1 MENLDKAVRYQ
12 GALRGLLFG
21 GLMLLIDI
29 AKLWYL
35 AYAAGSPLVT
45 FIVLYPVY
53 YIILFAASL
62 LFINSLRIKI
72 GHYWSLKQAISGIF
86 IMLFITGIIWNNGLN
101 LFSSKIAPRMAEKA
115 HVELVEA
122 RKKAMESSKLA
133 PEKVKTEV
141 AQMDAAFA
149 AGKQFSVAN
158 FFKSLLVSAI
168 LVFAVSALLG
178 ALFKRE
184 KPVQASS

>member
-21 GLMLLIDI
+21 GLMLLVDI
-29 AKLWYL
+29 LKLWYL
-35 AYAAGSPLVT
+35 AYSAGSPLVT
-45 FIVLYPVY
+45 FIILYPVY

-62 LFINSLRIKI
+62 LFINSLRNKI
-72 GHYWSLKQAISGIF
+72 GRYWSLKQAITGIF

-101 LFSSKIAPRMAEKA
+101 LFSAKIAPVMADTA

-133 PEKVKTEV
+133 PEKVNIEV
-141 AQMDAAFA
+141 AQMNAAFA
-149 AGKQFSVAN
+149 ASKQFSITN
-158 FFKSLLVSAI
+158 FFRSLLVSTI
-168 LVFAVSALLG
+168 LVFAISAMLG
-178 ALFKRE
+178 TLFKRE
-184 KPVQASS
+184 KPAQSS

>member
-72 GHYWSLKQAISGIF
+72 GRYWSLKQAISGIF

-101 LFSSKIAPRMAEKA
+101 LFSSKIAPLMAEKA

-141 AQMDAAFA
+141 VQMDEAFA

>member
-1 MENLDKAVRYQ
+1 MENLNKAVRYQ
-12 GALRGLLFG
+12 GAMRGLLFG

-29 AKLWYL
+29 LKLWYL
-35 AYAAGSPLVT
+35 AHVAGSPLVT
-45 FIVLYPVY
+45 FIILYPVY

-62 LFINSLRIKI
+62 FFIKSLQNKI
-72 GHYWSLKQAISGIF
+72 GSYWTLKQAISGIF
-86 IMLFITGIIWNNGLN
+86 IMLFVTGIIWNNGLA
-101 LFSSKIAPRMAEKA
+101 LFSAKIAPGMAEKA

-141 AQMDAAFA
+141 AQMDEAYAAS
-149 AGKQFSVAN
+149 KQISIIN
-158 FFKSLLVSAI
+158 FFRSLLISTI

-184 KPVQASS
+184 KPAQAS

>member
-12 GALRGLLFG
+12 GAIRGLLFG
-21 GLMLLIDI
+21 GLMLLVDI
-29 AKLWYL
+29 LKLWYL
-35 AYAAGSPLVT
+35 AHAAGSPLVT
-45 FIVLYPVY
+45 FIILYPVY

-62 LFINSLRIKI
+62 MFINSLRNKI
-72 GHYWSLKQAISGIF
+72 GRYWSLKQAITGIF

-101 LFSSKIAPRMAEKA
+101 LFAGKVAPDMAEKA
-115 HVELVEA
+115 HVELVQA

-133 PEKVKTEV
+133 PEKVNAEV
-141 AQMDAAFA
+141 AQMDEAFA
-149 AGKQFSVAN
+149 ASKQFSITN
-158 FFKSLLVSAI
+158 FFRSLLVSAI

-184 KPVQASS
+184 KPTQAS

>member
-21 GLMLLIDI
+21 GLMLFIDI
-29 AKLWYL
+29 LKLWYL

-53 YIILFAASL
+53 YVILFAASL
-62 LFINSLRIKI
+62 FFINNLRNKI
-72 GHYWSLKQAISGIF
+72 GHYWSLKQAITGIF

-101 LFSSKIAPRMAEKA
+101 LFSAKIAPATAEKA

-141 AQMDAAFA
+141 AQMDEAYAAS
-149 AGKQFSVAN
+149 KQFSITN
-158 FFKSLLVSAI
+158 FFRSLLISTI

-184 KPVQASS
+184 KRAQAS